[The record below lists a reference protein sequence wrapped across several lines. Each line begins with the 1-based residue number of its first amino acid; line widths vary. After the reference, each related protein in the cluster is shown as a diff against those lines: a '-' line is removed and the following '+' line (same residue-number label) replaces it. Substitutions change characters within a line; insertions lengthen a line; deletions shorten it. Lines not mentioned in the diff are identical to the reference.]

1 MAQPNETTED
11 LLSALRKAHA
21 AEPDD
26 PQATCRLAEHY
37 ADRGWLHEALEMYR
51 EALTKNADD
60 FFLLLSCGN
69 ACCRRQDYAVAR
81 DVFTRCTV
89 LRPDRVEGWNNA
101 GIVHMTMGTREG
113 ARESFTRALEL
124 EPDNAGTLLNLGNCF
139 ADLGEPDKAKSIFER
154 ALKFR
159 PDFADAWFNLGNLQ
173 YAAGR
178 YGEAR
183 TCFERAIRYKREFP
197 SAQKNLGVVF
207 ERLGEWTKAADCDRA
222 AAELDKT
229 DAGSRINLANVFI
242 AEEKFEAAANSFKE
256 AVRLAPRNV
265 RGWLGLRYIALLKGD
280 MPTLR
285 ACNARNPAA
294 AGRRNCGAERR
305 GPPCARPQRRCPPN
319 NRCGYRC
326 GKKGDDLDA
335 QRILVYQVT
344 GGNEERTAR
353 IYSRLSS
360 LAATSAS
367 IRKSLAFYDLRRE
380 NVHAA
385 ISRIEENGMV
395 DREMQYLL
403 VRALLAAGDGAGAR
417 GRLAEYRASRP
428 LDGELSL
435 LAARVAAED
444 NDTSRAKALLL
455 QAVVQ
460 GTDSTDLLDAEPG
473 LRRVLDGIAA

>member
-101 GIVHMTMGTREG
+101 GIVHMTMGNAEG

-124 EPDNAGTLLNLGNCF
+124 EPENAGTLLNLGNCF

-207 ERLGEWTKAADCDRA
+207 ERLGEWTKAADCYRA

-280 MPTLR
+280 MPTYVR
-285 ACNARNPAA
+285 ATLAILPQLDDAIAAQSVAVLLALGRNGDARRIIDAA
-294 AGRRNCGAERR
+294 D
-305 GPPCARPQRRCPPN
+305 
-319 NRCGYRC
+319 RC